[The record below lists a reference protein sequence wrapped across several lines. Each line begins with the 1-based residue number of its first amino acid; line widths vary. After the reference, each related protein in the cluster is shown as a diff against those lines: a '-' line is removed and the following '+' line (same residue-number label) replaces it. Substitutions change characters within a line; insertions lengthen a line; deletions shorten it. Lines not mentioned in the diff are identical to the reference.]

1 MNRLSTRLVLSHLVV
16 ALIGTVA
23 TFVIVRQLAPTLFD
37 SSMNRAGMGTGMG
50 MGRAGEASLRT
61 QFADSVDQALLVG
74 ALLGS
79 VAAAT
84 FGAFAAWRL
93 LRPLGAMGRAARRMA
108 GGDYAT
114 VVSVPHEAE
123 LAELATDLNR
133 LGAAMAGAEARRVRL
148 LGELAHEMRTP
159 LTVIDG
165 YVEGMIDGVLP
176 RDPASLGSVGDEVRR
191 LRRLADD
198 LSALSRAEEGRLDL
212 AVGPYDL
219 GALVRRAAER
229 MRPQAQDAGLE
240 LHAPAADAVVALV
253 DPDRFA
259 QVVTNLVGNA
269 IRATA
274 PGGRIAVTCT
284 RRDGQA
290 LVQVSDT
297 GEGLDAADL
306 ERVFERFYRVPG
318 RRSVGAESGSG
329 IGLTVARGIVRAH
342 GGELTAASAG
352 RGRGSTFTA
361 ALPLFAATHPT
372 ATHPAATHRTAM
384 HPAAPRPVAASDPTG
399 PAVDRRR
406 R

>member
-1 MNRLSTRLVLSHLVV
+1 MNRLSARLVLSHLLV
-16 ALIGTVA
+16 ALIGAVA

-37 SSMNRAGMGTGMG
+37 SSMSRSGAGVGMGL
-50 MGRAGEASLRT
+50 GRAGEASLRT

-74 ALLGS
+74 AILGS
-79 VAAAT
+79 VAAAS
-84 FGAFAAWRL
+84 FGAVAAWRL
-93 LRPLGAMGRAARRMA
+93 LRPLGAMARAARRMA

-114 VVSVPHEAE
+114 VVEVPRETE

-133 LGAAMAGAEARRVRL
+133 LGAELSGTEARRVRL

-176 RDPASLGSVGDEVRR
+176 PGPTSLGSVSDEVRR

-198 LSALSRAEEGRLDL
+198 LSALSRAEEGRLD
-212 AVGPYDL
+212 VTVQPVDL
-219 GALVRRAAER
+219 GTLVRRATER
-229 MRPQAQDAGLE
+229 MRPQAQDAEIDLQVLPGE
-240 LHAPAADAVVALV
+240 RVEALV
-253 DPDRFA
+253 DPDRFS

-274 PGGRIAVTCT
+274 PGGRITVTCT
-284 RRDGQA
+284 RRGEQA
-290 LVQVSDT
+290 LVQVADT

-342 GGELTAASAG
+342 GGELTASSGG
-352 RGRGSTFTA
+352 RGRGATFTA
-361 ALPLFAATHPT
+361 TVPLLTATASVPT
-372 ATHPAATHRTAM
+372 AS
-384 HPAAPRPVAASDPTG
+384 APGT
-399 PAVDRRR
+399 DR
-406 R
+406 

>member
-1 MNRLSTRLVLSHLVV
+1 MNRLSARLVFSHVLV
-16 ALIGTVA
+16 ALIGAAA

-37 SSMNRAGMGTGMG
+37 SSMSRSGMGEGMA
-50 MGRAGEASLRT
+50 RAGEPSLRT

-79 VAAAT
+79 VAAAS
-84 FGAFAAWRL
+84 FGAIAAWRL

-114 VVSVPHEAE
+114 VVTVPRETE

-133 LGAAMAGAEARRVRL
+133 LGTALAGTEARRVRL

-176 RDPASLGSVGDEVRR
+176 PGPASLGSVSDEVRR

-212 AVGPYDL
+212 AVQPHDL
-219 GALVRRAAER
+219 GALVHRAAER

-240 LHAPAADAVVALV
+240 LRIAPGDRVEALV

-274 PGGRIAVTCT
+274 PGGRLTVTCVE
-284 RRDGQA
+284 RDGEA
-290 LVQVSDT
+290 LVEVADT
-297 GEGLDAADL
+297 GEGLEAADL

-352 RGRGSTFTA
+352 RGRGATFTA
-361 ALPLFAATHPT
+361 TVPT
-372 ATHPAATHRTAM
+372 LAGTTVTPISTAPAA
-384 HPAAPRPVAASDPTG
+384 
-399 PAVDRRR
+399 DR
-406 R
+406 

>member
-1 MNRLSTRLVLSHLVV
+1 MNRLSTRLVLSHLLV
-16 ALIGTVA
+16 ALIGAAA

-37 SSMNRAGMGTGMG
+37 SSMNRSGVGMG
-50 MGRAGEASLRT
+50 MGRAGEPSLRT

-74 ALLGS
+74 AILGS
-79 VAAAT
+79 VAAAS
-84 FGAFAAWRL
+84 FGAVAAWRL

-114 VVSVPHEAE
+114 VVTVPHETE
-123 LAELATDLNR
+123 LAELATDLNM
-133 LGAAMAGAEARRVRL
+133 LGAALAGTEARRVRL

-176 RDPASLGSVGDEVRR
+176 PGPASLGSVSEEVRR
-191 LRRLADD
+191 LRRLAED

-212 AVGPYDL
+212 AAAPHDL
-219 GALVRRAAER
+219 GAIVRRAAER

-240 LHAPAADAVVALV
+240 LHVAPGEQVEALV

-274 PGGRIAVTCT
+274 PGGHITVTCSE
-284 RRDGQA
+284 RDGQA
-290 LVQVSDT
+290 LVQVADT
-297 GEGLDAADL
+297 GEGLDTADL
-306 ERVFERFYRVPG
+306 ERVFERFYRVPR

-352 RGRGSTFTA
+352 RGRGATFTA
-361 ALPLFAATHPT
+361 TVPVLAATASAPT
-372 ATHPAATHRTAM
+372 ASTPGA
-384 HPAAPRPVAASDPTG
+384 
-399 PAVDRRR
+399 DR
-406 R
+406 